1 MPTAVTIDSR
11 RTAPGDWLTA
21 AFLLAFPAIAMLV
34 QGASSAVSIGAGV
47 IAVGALGWR
56 PAGATYGYASPGRH
70 GLAFCVALCAP
81 VAAVAL
87 STLSHGHPL
96 FRTWDSPSRFL
107 LAIPIFL
114 ALRRA
119 PQRIFIWA
127 DISFTLGAFAALAI
141 ALFLPRD
148 WGDGRI
154 GSAFLN
160 PIHFGD
166 LALALGVI
174 SAITLN
180 WWRKDSAF
188 ARALKIAGLF
198 AGLAA
203 SLLSGSRGGWA
214 ALPFVAILIVWEL
227 GRNKPLQWKVL
238 MPMAVAL
245 LLALV
250 YGLSGTVR
258 DRLGDVSSDL
268 AQYTQGHRDTSVGIR
283 LQLYEAAS
291 TLIAEHPVLGLGAD
305 GFRDKMTSMAK
316 QGALTPKAAAFGEG
330 EVHNQLLA
338 YMANYGMVGGLALLA
353 IYVVPA
359 AFFAA
364 KLKSASRTTRR
375 TALMGLSFA
384 LMFFIFGLTVET
396 FDLKSTVSFYATVLA
411 VLAAIAERV
420 DSERPS
426 SPILEIRV

>member
-11 RTAPGDWLTA
+11 RTEPGDWLTA
-21 AFLLAFPAIAMLV
+21 AFLLIFPSVAMLV

-47 IAVGALGWR
+47 ISLGALCWR
-56 PAGATYGYASPGRH
+56 PAGAPYGYARPDH
-70 GLAFCVALCAP
+70 LGLAFCIALCSP

-87 STLSHGHPL
+87 STLAHGHPL
-96 FRTWDSPSRFL
+96 LRTWDSPSRFL
-107 LAIPIFL
+107 LAVPVFL

-119 PQRIFIWA
+119 PARIFAWA
-127 DISFTLGAFAALAI
+127 DLSFTLGALSALAI
-141 ALFLPRD
+141 ALFVPRD

-166 LALALGVI
+166 LALALGVL
-174 SAITLN
+174 SAIALN

-188 ARALKIAGLF
+188 LRALKIAGLF

-214 ALPFVAILIVWEL
+214 AVPLVALLIVWEL
-227 GRNKPLQWKVL
+227 GRNKPFHWKVAMPVAVVL
-238 MPMAVAL
+238 ML
-245 LLALV
+245 GLV

-258 DRLGDVSSDL
+258 ARVDDVSSNL
-268 AQYTQGHRDTSVGIR
+268 TQYVHGQRDTPVGVR

-291 TLIAEHPVLGLGAD
+291 TLIAEHPVLGLGGD
-305 GFRDKMTSMAK
+305 GFRDKMNAMAS
-316 QGALTPKAAAFGEG
+316 QGAITPVAAMFGKG

-338 YMANYGMVGGLALLA
+338 YMANYGIVGGLALLA

-359 AFFAA
+359 IFFAG
-364 KLKSASRTTRR
+364 KLKSGARTTRR
-375 TALMGLSFA
+375 TALMGLAFV
-384 LMFFIFGLTVET
+384 LMFFVFGLTVET
-396 FDLKSTVSFYATVLA
+396 FDLKSTVAFYATVIA
-411 VLAAIAERV
+411 VLAAIT
-420 DSERPS
+420 ERPNIKS
-426 SPILEIRV
+426 DPS

>member
-11 RTAPGDWLTA
+11 RTAPSDWLTA
-21 AFLLAFPAIAMLV
+21 AFLLAFPSIAMLV

-47 IAVGALGWR
+47 ISLVALCSR
-56 PAGATYGYASPGRH
+56 PAGAPYGYAPLERRA
-70 GLAFCVALCAP
+70 LALCIALCGP

-87 STLSHGHPL
+87 STLSHGHPM

-119 PQRIFIWA
+119 PPRIFVWA
-127 DISFTLGAFAALAI
+127 DLSFTLGALSALVL
-141 ALFLPRD
+141 ALFMPRN

-166 LALALGVI
+166 LALALGVL
-174 SAITLN
+174 SAIALN
-180 WWRKDSAF
+180 WWRKDSALW
-188 ARALKIAGLF
+188 RALKIAGLF
-198 AGLAA
+198 GGLAA
-203 SLLSGSRGGWA
+203 SLLSGARGGWA
-214 ALPFVAILIVWEL
+214 AIPLVALLIVWEV
-227 GRNKPLQWKVL
+227 GRNKPLHWKVL
-238 MPMAVAL
+238 MPVVVTL
-245 LLALV
+245 LLGLV

-258 DRLGDVSSDL
+258 DRVNSVSSDL
-268 AQYTQGHRDTSVGIR
+268 TQYTQGHRDTSVGIR
-283 LQLYEAAS
+283 LQLYEAAA
-291 TLIAEHPVLGLGAD
+291 TLIAEHPVLGLGGD

-316 QGALTPKAAAFGEG
+316 QGALTPTAAAFGEG

-338 YMANYGMVGGLALLA
+338 YMANYGIVGGLALLA
-353 IYVVPA
+353 IYIVPA
-359 AFFAA
+359 VFFAA

-375 TALMGLSFA
+375 TALMGLTFV
-384 LMFFIFGLTVET
+384 LMFFVFGLTVET

-411 VLAAIAERV
+411 VLAAIAERTGAKPA
-420 DSERPS
+420 PS
-426 SPILEIRV
+426 QG